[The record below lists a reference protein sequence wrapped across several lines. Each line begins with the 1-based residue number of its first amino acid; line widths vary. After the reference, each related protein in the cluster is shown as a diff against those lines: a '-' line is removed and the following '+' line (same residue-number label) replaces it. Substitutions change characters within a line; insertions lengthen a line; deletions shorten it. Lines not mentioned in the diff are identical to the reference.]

1 MSIVVSGLTKI
12 YGAQRAVDAIT
23 FSVNPGEVL
32 GFLGPNGAGKSTT
45 MKILT
50 GYIPQTSGKA
60 SVCGFDV
67 ERQSLEA
74 RKHLGYLAENNP
86 LYTDLYVKEFL
97 SFVAGLN
104 GVKNK
109 ASRVKEMIWLTGLE
123 REQSKKI
130 GALSKG
136 YRQRVGIAQALLHNP
151 EVLILDEPTSG
162 LDPNQLAEVRQ
173 MIRDLGKEKTVIL
186 STHIMQEV
194 QAICSR
200 VVIINKGKIV
210 ADDAIERLQHKATGE
225 TVILV
230 IFKQAADKD
239 KLLKIS
245 GVKSVNLSGEK
256 TWKITGQKGIQE
268 AVFEFA
274 VANQLTITSLSE
286 EQQSLEEVF
295 KELTR
300 QV

>member
-23 FSVNPGEVL
+23 FSVSPGEVL

-67 ERQSLEA
+67 EHQSLEA

-109 ASRVKEMIWLTGLE
+109 ASRVKEMIRLTGLE

>member
-1 MSIVVSGLTKI
+1 MSIIVSGLTKI
-12 YGAQRAVDAIT
+12 YGTQRAVDAIS
-23 FSVNPGEVL
+23 FEVKPGEVL

-50 GYIPQTSGKA
+50 GYLPQSEGSA

-67 ERQSLEA
+67 EKQSMEA
-74 RKHLGYLAENNP
+74 RRHIGYLAENNP

-97 SFVAGLN
+97 LFVAALN
-104 GVKNK
+104 QVKHK
-109 ASRVKEMIWLTGLE
+109 AKRVGEMIQLTGLE
-123 REQSKKI
+123 REQLKKI

-136 YRQRVGIAQALLHNP
+136 YRQRVGIAQALLHDP

-162 LDPNQLAEVRQ
+162 LDPNQLTEVRQ
-173 MIRDLGKEKTVIL
+173 MIRELGKEKTVIL

-210 ADDAIERLQHKATGE
+210 ADDSIERLQQRSSGE

-230 IFKQAADKD
+230 SFKQETTKS
-239 KLLKIS
+239 KLKEIRNVMSVETAGENKWKIS
-245 GVKSVNLSGEK
+245 GS
-256 TWKITGQKGIQE
+256 KGLQE
-268 AVFEFA
+268 TIFQFA
-274 VANQLTITSLSE
+274 VANQLTITSLNE

-295 KELTR
+295 KELTH
-300 QV
+300 

>member
-1 MSIVVSGLTKI
+1 MSIIVSGLTKI
-12 YGAQRAVDAIT
+12 YGTQRAVDAIS
-23 FSVNPGEVL
+23 FEVKPGEVL

-50 GYIPQTSGKA
+50 GYLPQSEGSA

-67 ERQSLEA
+67 EKQSMEA
-74 RKHLGYLAENNP
+74 RRHIGYLAENNP

-97 SFVAGLN
+97 LFVAALN
-104 GVKNK
+104 HVKHK
-109 ASRVKEMIWLTGLE
+109 AKRVGEMIQLTGLE
-123 REQSKKI
+123 REQLKKI

-136 YRQRVGIAQALLHNP
+136 YRQRVGIAQALLHDP

-162 LDPNQLAEVRQ
+162 LDPNQLTEVRQ
-173 MIRDLGKEKTVIL
+173 MIRELGKEKTVIL

-210 ADDAIERLQHKATGE
+210 ADDSIERLQQRSSGE

-230 IFKQAADKD
+230 SFKQETTKS
-239 KLLKIS
+239 KLKEIRNVMSVETAGENKWKIS
-245 GVKSVNLSGEK
+245 GS
-256 TWKITGQKGIQE
+256 KGLQE
-268 AVFEFA
+268 TIFQFA
-274 VANQLTITSLSE
+274 VANQLTITSLNE

-295 KELTR
+295 KELTH
-300 QV
+300 

>member
-109 ASRVKEMIWLTGLE
+109 TSRVKEMIRLTGLE

>member
-109 ASRVKEMIWLTGLE
+109 ASRVKEMIRLTGLE

>member
-104 GVKNK
+104 GVRNK
-109 ASRVKEMIWLTGLE
+109 TTRVKEMIRLTGLE

-230 IFKQAADKD
+230 TFKQPADKN

-245 GVKSVNLSGEK
+245 GVKSVNPSGEK
-256 TWKITGQKGIQE
+256 SWKIAGQKGIQE
-268 AVFEFA
+268 SVFEFA